1 MPIDIQTEPI
11 ALFEKW
17 FAEAKVHPQIEDATA
32 MALATTDAVGQP
44 NVRMVLLKDV
54 IDGAFVF
61 YTNVHSVKALEL
73 AANPRAAL
81 CFYWTPLLKQVRV
94 QGAVATTTDAAA
106 DIYFATRPRES
117 QLGAWAAD
125 QSRPLESREELIRR
139 FDSAKAKYEG
149 RDVPRPP
156 YWSGYRLS
164 PDSIEFWLG
173 QPYRL
178 HDRVRYTKASPTEW
192 TAQRLYP

>member
-1 MPIDIQTEPI
+1 MPIDIQADPI

-17 FAEAKVHPQIEDATA
+17 FAEAKAHPQIEDATA
-32 MALATTDAVGQP
+32 MALATADAKGAP

-54 IDGAFVF
+54 VDGAFVF
-61 YTNVHSVKALEL
+61 YTNVQSVKALEL

-94 QGAVATTTDAAA
+94 QGTVSPTTAEAA
-106 DIYFATRPRES
+106 DLYFATRPRES

-125 QSRPLESREELIRR
+125 QSRPLASREELIQR
-139 FDSAKAKYEG
+139 FEAAKAKFEG
-149 RDVPRPP
+149 KEVPRPP
-156 YWSGYRLS
+156 YWSGYRLV
-164 PDSIEFWLG
+164 PNTIEFWLG
-173 QPYRL
+173 QPHRL
-178 HDRVRYTKASPTEW
+178 HDRVRYTKTEPVEW

>member
-1 MPIDIQTEPI
+1 MPIDIQADPI
-11 ALFEKW
+11 TLFEKW
-17 FAEAKVHPQIEDATA
+17 FAEAKAHPQIEDATA
-32 MALATTDAVGQP
+32 MALATADAAGVP

-54 IDGAFVF
+54 INGAFLF
-61 YTNVHSVKALEL
+61 YTNVQSVKALEL

-94 QGAVATTTDAAA
+94 QGPVSPVTSEAA

-125 QSRPLESREELIRR
+125 QSRPLAARDDLIRR
-139 FDSAKAKYEG
+139 FETMKAKYEG

-156 YWSGYRLS
+156 FWSGYRVT
-164 PDSIEFWLG
+164 PQSIEFWLG
-173 QPYRL
+173 QPHRL
-178 HDRVRYTKASPTEW
+178 HDRVRYTKSAPSEW
-192 TAQRLYP
+192 TAQRLFP